1 MNRIASFYFFLFL
14 STIFFSCNK
23 KPFVDFKLKVVD
35 STVTVIP
42 FHENAENIHW
52 EVEGFKTISTLD
64 TFSFVIPIQ
73 KVGQLLDSTI
83 RSVRYQNG
91 GVECNRWYK
100 LIAIKATKTMAF
112 WHAILSEHG
121 NASLNGYHES
131 NPLSTI
137 CIQTSSPPFWGNCF
151 CYLCTTKSKITPAG
165 CPASNAI
172 ACLHLWTSS
181 KPFKT
186 SPDCSL

>member
-1 MNRIASFYFFLFL
+1 MNRIAPFYFFLFL

-112 WHAILSEHG
+112 
-121 NASLNGYHES
+121 
-131 NPLSTI
+131 
-137 CIQTSSPPFWGNCF
+137 
-151 CYLCTTKSKITPAG
+151 
-165 CPASNAI
+165 
-172 ACLHLWTSS
+172 
-181 KPFKT
+181 
-186 SPDCSL
+186 